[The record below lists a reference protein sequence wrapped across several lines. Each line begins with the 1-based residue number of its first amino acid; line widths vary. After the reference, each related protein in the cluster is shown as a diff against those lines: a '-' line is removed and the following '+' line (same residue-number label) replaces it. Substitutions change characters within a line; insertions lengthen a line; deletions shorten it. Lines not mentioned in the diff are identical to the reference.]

1 MSVITI
7 EGRLGAGAPDLGR
20 LVAKKL
26 DLDFIDRLLL
36 ADIAKRV
43 GSTMNVLSDQERRVP
58 TLTNRFAQSIQRM
71 LHRSAVA
78 GMGGDPYFGPGI
90 EHLLARPY
98 SEMEDA
104 PHTNSEEIDEQ
115 HFIDTA
121 KEVITD
127 LAEIGNVVIL
137 GRGGAAILRDHPKVL
152 RVGVVAKLEDRA
164 LRVQQQL
171 RLTSIEEATSN
182 IEHTDKAQHRYF
194 ERAFDSSPIDPFLY
208 HFMWNTS
215 DVSLEYAAQ
224 VTVDAAK
231 VMSEK
236 GLKWTDQTVSAPQS
250 TSE

>member
-7 EGRLGAGAPDLGR
+7 EGRLGAGGPDLGR
-20 LVAKKL
+20 IIAKEL
-26 DLDFIDRLLL
+26 DLDFIDRLML

-43 GSTMNVLSDQERRVP
+43 GSTMNALSDQERRVP
-58 TLTNRFAQSIQRM
+58 TLANRFAQSIQRM

-98 SEMEDA
+98 TDMEEPPQTSA
-104 PHTNSEEIDEQ
+104 EEIDEQ

-121 KEVITD
+121 SEVIKD
-127 LAEIGNVVIL
+127 LAEIGNVVLL
-137 GRGGAAILRDHPKVL
+137 GRGGAAILHDSISVL
-152 RVGVVAKLEDRA
+152 RVGVIAKLEDRA
-164 LRVQQQL
+164 ARVQQQM
-171 RLTSIEEATSN
+171 RLKSVEEAKLT
-182 IEHTDKAQHRYF
+182 IEHADLAQHRYF
-194 ERAFDSSPIDPFLY
+194 ERAFESSPIDPFLY

-224 VTVDAAK
+224 VTIDAAK

-236 GLKWTDQTVSAPQS
+236 GLKWASQTDASPDA